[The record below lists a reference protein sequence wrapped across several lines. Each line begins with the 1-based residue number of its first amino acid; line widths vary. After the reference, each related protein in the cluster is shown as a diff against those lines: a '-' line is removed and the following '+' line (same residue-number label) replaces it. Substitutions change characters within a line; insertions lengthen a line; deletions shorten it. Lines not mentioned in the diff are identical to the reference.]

1 MSKYTSTIDQS
12 SHSAIA
18 RKQVKTTG
26 NEITAKIPLKTST
39 VKQTTTK
46 SAISSETKTTTA
58 VATIPKKQTMPKVL
72 CKPHYGN
79 SHLET
84 GVCKWEAPHWGVV

>member
-1 MSKYTSTIDQS
+1 M
-12 SHSAIA
+12 
-18 RKQVKTTG
+18 KTTG

-58 VATIPKKQTMPKVL
+58 VATIPKKQTIVKTKTVTFPTSRQTTTIKETRE
-72 CKPHYGN
+72 KPTTKI
-79 SHLET
+79 L
-84 GVCKWEAPHWGVV
+84 